1 MQLQSI
7 TLGDRSRGPH
17 VLITGG
23 VHGDEFEPMV
33 AIRQLA
39 VELADRPLNGSVTL
53 VPVVNEAAFRRGDRV
68 AEDGLDLARTCPGRE
83 AGSITEQTA
92 AALSKLIQSADAY
105 IDLHTGGTRLH
116 VYPLAG
122 YMLHPNRSVYLRQQR
137 MASIFGLPIMWGTDP
152 NLNGRSLSV
161 ARDANVPAIY
171 AEFLGGGG
179 CEPRGVAAYVRG
191 CRNIL
196 VDLDILDGKID
207 YPATRPLHVEDAR
220 TNAGHMQ
227 IQHPSPID
235 GYFHAAVALG
245 QRVHHGDV
253 IGRVCD
259 PLDNTHQDI
268 AAMQDGIILVLRTFP
283 SVHQN
288 DSLAVILE
296 TDDSPV
302 PWQQAVL

>member
-1 MQLQSI
+1 MNLQWI
-7 TLGDRSRGPH
+7 TLGDRTRGPH

-39 VELADRPLNGSVTL
+39 SELANQPLRGAVTL

-83 AGSITEQTA
+83 DGSITEQTA
-92 AALSKLIQSADAY
+92 ATLTKLIQSADVY
-105 IDLHTGGTRLH
+105 IDLHTGGTRLQ
-116 VYPLAG
+116 VYPLTG
-122 YMLHPNRSVYLRQQR
+122 YMLHPNRGVYLRQQR
-137 MASIFGLPIMWGTDP
+137 MASVFGLPIMWGTDP

-196 VDLDILDGKID
+196 IDMDVRDGKIEL
-207 YPATRPLHVEDAR
+207 PATRPLQVEDAR
-220 TNAGHMQ
+220 PNAGFKQ
-227 IQHPSPID
+227 IQHPSPHNA
-235 GYFHAAVALG
+235 YYHPALTLG
-245 QRVHHGDV
+245 QRVRAGDA
-253 IGRVCD
+253 IGTVCD
-259 PLDNTHQDI
+259 PLGNTRQNI
-268 AAMQDGIILVLRTFP
+268 LAMQNGIILVLRTFP
-283 SVHQN
+283 SVHQK

-296 TDDSPV
+296 TDTDPV
-302 PWQQAVL
+302 PWT

>member
-1 MQLQSI
+1 MNLQSI

-17 VLITGG
+17 VIITGG

-39 VELADRPLNGSVTL
+39 AELANQPLRGAVTL

-83 AGSITEQTA
+83 DGSITERTA
-92 AALSKLIQSADAY
+92 AALSKLIQSADFY
-105 IDLHTGGTRLH
+105 IDLHTGGTRLQ

-122 YMLHPNRSVYLRQQR
+122 YVLHPRREIHLRQQR
-137 MASIFGLPIMWGTDP
+137 MASVFGLPIVWGTDP

-171 AEFLGGGG
+171 TEFLGGGG
-179 CEPRGVAAYVRG
+179 CETRGVTAYVRG

-196 VDLDILDGKID
+196 IDLDILDGQIELPSIK
-207 YPATRPLHVEDAR
+207 PLLVEDGR
-220 TNAGHMQ
+220 PNAGYLQ
-227 IQHPSPID
+227 IHHPSPQD
-235 GYFHAAVALG
+235 GYFHPAVTLG
-245 QRVHHGDV
+245 QRVRAGDV
-253 IGRVCD
+253 IGTVCD
-259 PLDNTHQDI
+259 PLGTTWQDVI
-268 AAMQDGIILVLRTFP
+268 AAQTGIVLVLRTFP
-283 SVHQN
+283 SVKQN

-296 TDDSPV
+296 TDTDPV
-302 PWQQAVL
+302 PWQQSAM

>member
-1 MQLQSI
+1 MHLQSI
-7 TLGDRSRGPH
+7 TLGDRTRGRH

-39 VELADRPLNGSVTL
+39 AELANQPLRGAVTI

-92 AALSKLIQSADAY
+92 AELSKLIQSADFY
-105 IDLHTGGTRLH
+105 IDLHTGGTRLQ

-122 YMLHPNRSVYLRQQR
+122 YVLHPRPEIHLRQQR
-137 MASIFGLPIMWGTDP
+137 MASVFGLPIVWGTDP

-179 CEPRGVAAYVRG
+179 CESRGVKAYVRG

-196 VDLDILDGKID
+196 IDLDILDGQIEL
-207 YPATRPLHVEDAR
+207 PATRPLLIEDGR
-220 TNAGHMQ
+220 PNAGYLQ
-227 IQHPSPID
+227 IHHPSPQN
-235 GYFHAAVALG
+235 GYFHPAVTLG
-245 QRVHHGDV
+245 QRVQRGD
-253 IGRVCD
+253 ILGTVCD
-259 PLDNTHQDI
+259 PLGTTPQTIPAVQN
-268 AAMQDGIILVLRTFP
+268 GIILVLRTFP
-283 SVHQN
+283 SVKQN
-288 DSLAVILE
+288 DSLAVVLE
-296 TDDSPV
+296 TESDPV
-302 PWQQAVL
+302 PWTECIK